1 MCTQHCRCRPPNKK
15 EIDQFGSEALC
26 VSFPQPNEVA
36 VFNAEKNREK
46 CWEFD
51 EVFDISSTQD
61 AVYRGERGDVVLK
74 FDCH

>member
-1 MCTQHCRCRPPNKK
+1 
-15 EIDQFGSEALC
+15 

-61 AVYRGERGDVVLK
+61 AVYRGERSAK
-74 FDCH
+74 ACP